1 MKAISEVKDSKSYF
15 LSWKSKGLSAK
26 YIILCLLGLFPSL
39 AWADVR
45 TALASEVPCN
55 IFIENDIQA
64 GDANVFAR
72 LSEALL
78 QDPTDEVFYNWPP
91 TVCLD
96 SVGGSYLEAIQLAL
110 LIKDFYQT
118 RLMDGAECFSACAT
132 VFLAGSAD
140 DVSRLLN
147 SNPEEAAYGQN
158 SRPMRTLAP
167 SSRLGFH
174 APYFD
179 LGDRT
184 DIPASEVEEMNR
196 GLLEWTSFVQS
207 VSTQLYPP
215 ELMREAM
222 RRGPEDLYMVNRV
235 GQLNSWEINLSTNY
249 RPPFNVETFQRAWM
263 TFRHMYANGEAGF
276 GSVGAGAFGLMD
288 APPSLRGTSG
298 WSDVKLSVDDRGH
311 PTLSVHSIGGEAS
324 FSALFS
330 DHQDHFVLN
339 TFAGY
344 RADEFLSR
352 DEIWGWQLAD
362 PRSFIWQLEPE
373 TNSFI
378 DSVRFEQLVQ
388 AARAG
393 NIARVERLLRDG
405 VDPNALGALGFS
417 AMHVA
422 AEQDNVELLNI
433 LIDRGANVKLS
444 GRDGERPIHWAARNN
459 ATRVI
464 RWLIDNDVDLN
475 EADANKHTALHH
487 AAQNNAVDAIDLLVQ
502 GGANL
507 EATFGGTSYT
517 PLGWAIVLGKQDAVS
532 ALVDAGANYEVFFS
546 SDVWVSGADVA
557 LRELN
562 SRYRGELAFARP
574 TPLRECI
581 PQTTAFTVINVNEF
595 VNIRAQPSFDAPV
608 IAQADIGEAL
618 DLFLYNQVFV
628 PSSHSY
634 AHACRL
640 ACEGTS
646 SGSQSAVEDTID
658 GCFEQNAYWYGVRTS
673 LGVEGFVSGRYLG
686 QFGRF

>member
-1 MKAISEVKDSKSYF
+1 MKDSKSYF

-45 TALASEVPCN
+45 TALASEAPCN

-311 PTLSVHSIGGEAS
+311 PTLSAHSIGGEAS
-324 FSALFS
+324 FSALFA
-330 DHQDHFVLN
+330 DHQNHFVL
-339 TFAGY
+339 TTLAGGQD
-344 RADEFLSR
+344 DEFLSR
-352 DEIWGWQLAD
+352 DEIRGWQIAN
-362 PRSFIWQLEPE
+362 PSSFIWHLEPE
-373 TNSFI
+373 STSFL
-378 DSVRFEQLVQ
+378 DSVFFEQLVQ

-393 NIARVERLLRDG
+393 IASRVERILRDG
-405 VDPNALGALGFS
+405 VTPNALGALGFS
-417 AMHVA
+417 AMHAA
-422 AEQDNVELLNI
+422 AEQNNVGLLTV
-433 LIDRGANVKLS
+433 LLDYGADVNVS
-444 GRDGERPIHWAARNN
+444 GRNGELPIHWAALNN
-459 ATRVI
+459 STGAI
-464 RWLIDNDVDLN
+464 SWLIDNGADLN
-475 EADANKHTALHH
+475 AVDENGYTALHH
-487 AAQNNAVDAIDLLVQ
+487 AAQNNAVDAVDLLAESGAYLEIKS
-502 GGANL
+502 GGAPL
-507 EATFGGTSYT
+507 T
-517 PLGWAIVLGKQDAVS
+517 PLSLSIEAGQHDAVA
-532 ALVDAGANYEVFFS
+532 ALVKAGSDVEVFF
-546 SDVWVSGADVA
+546 VENVFGADVA

-562 SRYRGELAFARP
+562 SRYRGELSFARP

-608 IAQADIGEAL
+608 IARADIGEAL

-658 GCFEQNAYWYGVRTS
+658 GCFKENAYWYGVRTARG
-673 LGVEGFVSGRYLG
+673 LEGFVSGRYLG

>member
-1 MKAISEVKDSKSYF
+1 MKGGKSF
-15 LSWKSKGLSAK
+15 LSGWKQKFLVS
-26 YIILCLLGLFPSL
+26 IFITLCVISFFPSFGYG
-39 AWADVR
+39 DVR
-45 TALASEVPCN
+45 IALETEAPCN
-55 IFIENDIQA
+55 IFIEDDIKV
-64 GDANVFAR
+64 GDANAFRSV
-72 LSEALL
+72 SEAVL
-78 QDPTDEVFYNWPP
+78 QDTTEEILHNWPP

-96 SVGGSYLEAIQLAL
+96 SEGGSYLEAIQLAL
-110 LIKDFYQT
+110 QIKDFFQT
-118 RLMDGAECFSACAT
+118 RILDDAECFSACAI
-132 VFLAGSAD
+132 VFMAGSAD
-140 DVSRLLN
+140 DLERLIN
-147 SNPEEAAYGQN
+147 RNPEEVEYGEN

-179 LGDRT
+179 LSDRT

-222 RRGPEDLYMVNRV
+222 RRGPDDLYIVDRV

-311 PTLSVHSIGGEAS
+311 PTLSAHSIGGEAS
-324 FSALFS
+324 FSALFA
-330 DHQDHFVLN
+330 DHQNHFVL
-339 TFAGY
+339 TTLAGGQD
-344 RADEFLSR
+344 DEFLSR
-352 DEIWGWQLAD
+352 DKVRGWQIAN
-362 PRSFIWQLEPE
+362 PSSFIWHLEPE
-373 TNSFI
+373 STSYL
-378 DSVRFEQLVQ
+378 DSVFFEQLVQ

-393 NIARVERLLRDG
+393 IVSRVERILRDG
-405 VDPNALGALGFS
+405 VTPNALGALGFS
-417 AMHVA
+417 AMHAA
-422 AEQDNVELLNI
+422 AEQNNVGLLTV
-433 LIDRGANVKLS
+433 LLDHGADANVS
-444 GRDGERPIHWAARNN
+444 GRNGELPIHWAALNN
-459 ATRVI
+459 STGAI
-464 RWLIDNDVDLN
+464 SLLIDNGADLN
-475 EADANKHTALHH
+475 AVDENGYTALHH
-487 AAQNNAVDAIDLLVQ
+487 AAQNNAVDAVDLLAESGAYLEVKS
-502 GGANL
+502 GGAQL
-507 EATFGGTSYT
+507 T
-517 PLGWAIVLGKQDAVS
+517 PLSLSIQAGQHDAVT
-532 ALVDAGANYEVFFS
+532 ALVKAGSDVEVFF
-546 SDVWVSGADVA
+546 VENVFGADVA

-658 GCFEQNAYWYGVRTS
+658 GCFEENAYWYGVRTARG
-673 LGVEGFVSGRYLG
+673 LEGFVSGRYLG